1 MATLTVNATGTI
13 DHNAKS
19 TGGNGAAD
27 AGKLL
32 EFNSEGQIQGSAAS
46 SSLAAVKGQSS
57 GSAYG
62 VYGKSQ
68 TGTGVVA
75 ESVDGH
81 GLDCSSINDHAASLV
96 NFDATDAV
104 LLVKNANVA
113 NTAPLAQFHRQN
125 NQGLTV
131 NNDGSL
137 QWDTAT
143 GASGTRT
150 NLGLGALALQG
161 DGDKGDITVSGS
173 GATWNINADAVGT
186 TEMADNAVTN
196 AKLANMAEAT
206 IKGRQAGSGT
216 GDPEDLTASQA
227 RTALGLGTAA
237 LVNTGT
243 GSGNVP
249 TIAQADAR
257 YLLASNEI
265 IGRLSSTQ
273 STSSTSLVD
282 CTGLSVSVEAGA
294 TYQIEGFILFQSTAI
309 TNGISLSLNGPAA
322 PTEFAANIVAS
333 RTQTA
338 SSNNNINA
346 YDQTTNSADVI
357 AANTTQFALINGAMV
372 NGANAGDLIVRFAS
386 EAGTQTVSIMAGSS
400 LRLRKIS

>member
-1 MATLTVNATGTI
+1 MATLTTNVTGTI
-13 DHNAKS
+13 DPNAKS

-32 EFNSEGQIQGSAAS
+32 EFNIEGQIQGSAAN

-96 NFDATDAV
+96 NFDPSDAV
-104 LLVKNANVA
+104 LLVKNANA
-113 NTAPLAQFHRQN
+113 GNTAPLAIFNRN
-125 NQGLTV
+125 DNTGLV
-131 NNDGSL
+131 INNDGSL
-137 QWDTAT
+137 QWSSAT
-143 GASGTRT
+143 GAGDTRT

-173 GATWNINADAVGT
+173 GATWTIDNA
-186 TEMADNAVTN
+186 AVTN
-196 AKLANMAEAT
+196 AKLANMAQST

-243 GSGNVP
+243 GAGDVP
-249 TIAQADAR
+249 TITQADAR
-257 YLLASNEI
+257 YIQINNAP
-265 IGRLSSTQ
+265 SSAT
-273 STSSTSLVD
+273 L
-282 CTGLSVSVEAGA
+282 VSVQPSATYTWTNQPAALAWFLDQARWTRAINLAGRNQMKVHVFMASTGSYVAGSKIRLLYRTQADGYSATIGDYIQLGASAHVEVAFAVGTAYYSSGWIDIAAGA
-294 TYQIEGFILFQSTAI
+294 KDDIIIATAGI
-309 TNGISLSLNGPAA
+309 DGNGVVDPIFLGIS
-322 PTEFAANIVAS
+322 IDY
-333 RTQTA
+333 R
-338 SSNNNINA
+338 
-346 YDQTTNSADVI
+346 
-357 AANTTQFALINGAMV
+357 
-372 NGANAGDLIVRFAS
+372 
-386 EAGTQTVSIMAGSS
+386 
-400 LRLRKIS
+400 